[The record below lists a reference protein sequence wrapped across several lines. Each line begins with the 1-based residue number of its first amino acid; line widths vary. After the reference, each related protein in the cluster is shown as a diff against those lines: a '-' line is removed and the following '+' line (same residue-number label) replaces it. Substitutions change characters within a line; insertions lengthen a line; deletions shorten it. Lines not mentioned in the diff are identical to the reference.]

1 MRCTRVGPPDA
12 GGTRKDTFHR
22 SSKMER
28 TMERNMKKEAADPG
42 SMKVVNKKVKA
53 ADKMISAAKK
63 AATVNLEPELKITR
77 PMV

>member
-1 MRCTRVGPPDA
+1 
-12 GGTRKDTFHR
+12 
-22 SSKMER
+22 
-28 TMERNMKKEAADPG
+28 MKKEAADPG
-42 SMKVVNKKVKA
+42 SMRVVNKKVKA